1 MVAYTATATSS
12 ADRHLCDG
20 GVAWPLCVLFVLVFI
35 VLLSFPKLVLV
46 SFLSPYDVM
55 CFFPLV
61 RVSLCVSLVLVVLCL
76 FPCLLCDL
84 LPCLC

>member
-1 MVAYTATATSS
+1 M
-12 ADRHLCDG
+12 
-20 GVAWPLCVLFVLVFI
+20 WPLCVLFVLVFI

-55 CFFPLV
+55 CCFPLV
-61 RVSLCVSLVLVVLCL
+61 RVSLCVSLVLVVVCL
-76 FPCLLCDL
+76 FLCLLCNL